1 MKELELRP
9 GLFITPITR
18 EEYERNLQTL
28 TGDAKQQYL
37 EQANP
42 YNKITSDG
50 CVNIF
55 GMIKQLLTLKLWTIY
70 RDFNPDTDFLY
81 IRYDP
86 KPTLF
91 KEPASR
97 SV

>member
-1 MKELELRP
+1 MKETEIKP

-91 KEPASR
+91 KEPATR

>member
-1 MKELELRP
+1 MKETEIRP
-9 GLFITPITR
+9 GLFITPITM

-28 TGDAKQQYL
+28 TGDVKQQYI

-42 YNKITSDG
+42 YNRITSDG
-50 CVNIF
+50 CASIF
-55 GMIKQLLTLKLWTIY
+55 GMTKELLTLRLWTIY
-70 RDFNPDTDFLY
+70 KDFNPNTDFLY
-81 IRYDP
+81 VRYDP

-91 KEPASR
+91 KEPATR

>member
-1 MKELELRP
+1 MKETEIKP
-9 GLFITPITR
+9 GLFITPIPR
-18 EEYERNLQTL
+18 EEYERKLFIL
-28 TGDAKQQYL
+28 TGEERQQYFK
-37 EQANP
+37 QANP
-42 YNKITSDG
+42 YNRITSDG
-50 CVNIF
+50 CALIF
-55 GMIKQLLTLKLWTIY
+55 GMTKELLTLKLWTIY

-91 KEPASR
+91 KEPATR

>member
-1 MKELELRP
+1 MKEIEIRP

-28 TGDAKQQYL
+28 TGDVKQQYI

-50 CVNIF
+50 CAMIF
-55 GMIKQLLTLKLWTIY
+55 GILKQVLTLKLWTIY

-91 KEPASR
+91 KESATR

>member
-1 MKELELRP
+1 MKETEIRP

-28 TGDAKQQYL
+28 TGDVKQQYI

-50 CVNIF
+50 CAMIF
-55 GMIKQLLTLKLWTIY
+55 GILKQVLTLKLWTIY

-91 KEPASR
+91 KESATR

>member
-1 MKELELRP
+1 MKETEVRP

-28 TGDAKQQYL
+28 TGDAKQQYI

-42 YNKITSDG
+42 YHKITPDG
-50 CVNIF
+50 CVMIF

-70 RDFNPDTDFLY
+70 RDFDPNTDFLY

-91 KEPASR
+91 KEPATR